1 MKSLKALIRLHK
13 NQVDDKRRH
22 LTQLRDQED
31 RLTLQRQQFEA
42 QVEMERQL
50 SGTSVDMAMAF
61 ASYLPQI
68 KLRRNAMEIARQQL
82 MIAIRRAE
90 EDLAQAFQELK
101 RFELAE
107 EERIRKEKA
116 ELARKEAMMLDE
128 VAAQRHL
135 RQQEEGGM
143 GEE

>member
-1 MKSLKALIRLHK
+1 MKSLKTLIRLHK
-13 NQVDDKRRH
+13 NEVDEKRRH
-22 LTQLRDQED
+22 LTQLREHDDQ
-31 RLTLQRQQFEA
+31 LTLRRQQFEA

-50 SGTSVDMAMAF
+50 SGTSVDMAVAF
-61 ASYLPQI
+61 ANFLPQI
-68 KLRRNAMEIARQQL
+68 KLQRNALEQARQQL
-82 MIAIRRAE
+82 AIAIHRAE

-128 VAAQRHL
+128 IAAQRHL
-135 RQQEEGGM
+135 RQQEEGGT

>member
-1 MKSLKALIRLHK
+1 MKSLKTLIRLHK
-13 NQVDDKRRH
+13 NEVDEKRRH
-22 LTQLRDQED
+22 LTQLREHEDQ
-31 RLTLQRQQFEA
+31 LTLRRQQFEA

-50 SGTSVDMAMAF
+50 SGTSVDMAVAF
-61 ASYLPQI
+61 ANYVPQI
-68 KLRRNAMEIARQQL
+68 KVQRNALEQARLQL
-82 MIAIRRAE
+82 VIAIRKAE

-135 RQQEEGGM
+135 RQQDGGGA

>member
-31 RLTLQRQQFEA
+31 RLTLERQQFEA

-68 KLRRNAMEIARQQL
+68 KLRRNALEVARHQIAV
-82 MIAIRRAE
+82 AIRKAE

-101 RFELAE
+101 RYELAE

-135 RQQEEGGM
+135 RQRDEDGI